1 MGEPHLSEHARQ
13 RKPSAIRVASIQFQ
27 ERNDGVRAL
36 NVAIGNVSLPMHPAM
51 VDRLRSVGQPGQPF
65 ADGVVRYTSTVGEP
79 ETRQAFLRILE
90 ASGFSSDGVHAQITD
105 GGSQAMELAIAA
117 TCGAAGSTT
126 SPLLL
131 IDASYTN
138 YQAFADRLG
147 RATTSIRRELQ
158 ADGRFTLPPMDE
170 ISRVVKVTKPG
181 ALVVIP
187 YDNPTG
193 HFYDTESLARL
204 AQVCCDENM
213 WLISDEAYRELHYGG
228 QAASSVWGI
237 SEADV
242 PGIGGRR
249 ISIETSSKIWNACG
263 LRIGALL
270 TDSAALH
277 RACVAEYT
285 ANLCP
290 NTLGQHIFGALA
302 EIPAE
307 ELRTWFAQQ
316 RAYYGTML
324 REFCTKMSEALPGT
338 IVGNPDA
345 SLYSVVDLRAIAPS
359 DFDAAEFVRF
369 CASEGAVDI
378 AGERMTLLTAP
389 MAGFYHC
396 DQGEDNPGRTQMRIA
411 FVLPPEEMRL
421 VPVLFAQLFR
431 QYCDRSC

>member
-1 MGEPHLSEHARQ
+1 MNEPRLSEHARA
-13 RKPSAIRVASIQFQ
+13 RKPSAIRVASILFQ
-27 ERNDGVRAL
+27 ERGDDVRAV

-51 VDRLRSVGQPGQPF
+51 VERLCAVGQPGKPF

-79 ETRQAFLRILE
+79 EARRAFLRILE
-90 ASGFSSDGVHAQITD
+90 ASGFDSDGLHAQITD

-117 TCGAAGSTT
+117 TCGAAGGSA

-131 IDASYTN
+131 LDASYTN

-147 RATTSIRRELQ
+147 RPTTSIRRELE
-158 ADGRFTLPPMDE
+158 ANGRFTLPPMDE
-170 ISRVVKVTKPG
+170 ISRVVKQTKPG

-193 HFYDTESLARL
+193 HFYDAESLAQL
-204 AQVCCDENM
+204 AQICCDEDM

-237 SEADV
+237 SKDAV
-242 PGIGGRR
+242 PGIEGRR

-270 TDSAALH
+270 TDSAAMH

-285 ANLCP
+285 ANLCA

-302 EIPAE
+302 EVPAD
-307 ELRTWFAQQ
+307 ELRAWFAQQ

-324 REFCTKMSEALPGT
+324 REFATKMAQALPGT

-345 SLYSVVDLRAIAPS
+345 ALYSVVDLRDIAPPE
-359 DFDAAEFVRF
+359 FDTADFVRF

-378 AGERMTLLTAP
+378 AGQRLTLLTAP

-396 DQGEDNPGRTQMRIA
+396 GPGEDNPGRTQMRIA

-421 VPVLFAQLFR
+421 VPGLLAELYR
-431 QYCDRSC
+431 QYCGQAC